1 MPTQTTSSPLTTVST
16 MTALPSPTSALTL
29 PPTISPETTTVFP
42 RYSCPYADLKS
53 GIPVYQVQVVNTFP
67 HNPLSYTQGL
77 IYRDGLLYESTGQY
91 GESALLQIELAS
103 GEILQR
109 HNLSDDFFGEGM
121 TEFDRRLYQL
131 TYRESIGFIYDP
143 QTFQVIGRFP
153 ISSEGWGLDHN
164 GEHLVR
170 SDGSNL
176 LYFLD
181 PVTLETVRTLAVD
194 SPTGPVEKVN
204 ELEYIEG
211 EIWANIFLTS
221 CIVRIDSQSGAV
233 KGWVDL
239 GNLLTPEEAL
249 QAEMPNG
256 IAYDSDNKRIFIT
269 GKYWPK
275 LFEIKLIPVN

>member
-1 MPTQTTSSPLTTVST
+1 M
-16 MTALPSPTSALTL
+16 
-29 PPTISPETTTVFP
+29 
-42 RYSCPYADLKS
+42 
-53 GIPVYQVQVVNTFP
+53 VNTFP

-91 GESALLQIELAS
+91 GESALLQIDLAS
-103 GEILQR
+103 GQILQR
-109 HNLSDDFFGEGM
+109 HNLTDDFFGEGM
-121 TEFDRRLYQL
+121 TEFNRRIYQL

-143 QTFQVIGRFP
+143 QTFKVLGQFP

-181 PVTLETVRTLAVD
+181 PATLETVRTLVVD

-221 CIVRIDSQSGAV
+221 CIARIDPQSGSV
-233 KGWVDL
+233 TGWVDL
-239 GNLLTPEEAL
+239 GNLLTPDEAS

-256 IAYDSDNKRIFIT
+256 IAYDSDKKRIFIT